1 MRPRWLISFF
11 LFSCVQ
17 ADAQANGQAPPD
29 NFLSHPESLCTA
41 LEENGLH
48 AGRWLRIGAAFGQTQ
63 MTYSYPSPYAC
74 EAPQWV
80 HPVPNQPPPGP
91 DSPGFSV
98 LYRVSGDAETHADII
113 TIAVTVHRPDSM
125 DAGEEELRRDI
136 DVLFKSIKQPLP
148 AGLIPS
154 ISRHHYFRSRQ
165 AYGFVSFAVV
175 VPERTA
181 DSRRGQQV
189 LRFRIWK

>member
-11 LFSCVQ
+11 LLSCVQ
-17 ADAQANGQAPPD
+17 ADAQVNGQTPPD
-29 NFLSHPESLCTA
+29 NFLSHPESLCAA
-41 LEENGLH
+41 LEENGLR
-48 AGRWLRIGAAFGQTQ
+48 AGPWLRIGAGLGQTQ

-80 HPVPNQPPPGP
+80 HPLPNQPPPG
-91 DSPGFSV
+91 SESQGFSV
-98 LYRVSGDAETHADII
+98 LYRVSGDVEDSADII
-113 TIAVTVHRPDSM
+113 TISVTVHRPESM
-125 DAGEEELRRDI
+125 RAGEEELQRDI
-136 DVLFKSIKQPLP
+136 GILFKSIKHPLP
-148 AGLIPS
+148 AGLVPS

-165 AYGFVSFAVV
+165 SYGFVSFAVV